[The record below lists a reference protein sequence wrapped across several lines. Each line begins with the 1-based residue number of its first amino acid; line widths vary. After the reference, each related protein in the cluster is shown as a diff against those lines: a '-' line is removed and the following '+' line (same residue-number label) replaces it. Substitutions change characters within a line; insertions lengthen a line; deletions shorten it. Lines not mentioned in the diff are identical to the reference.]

1 MTRHALRTKEK
12 LIFINQEET
21 IRRSGTVGVV
31 IDLDPPAIKQNAL
44 EWQVQVGV
52 DTKTDRSFG
61 NRSMSDHKV
70 RRLGHYHL
78 LYEVGVVL
86 NERWVGADA
95 GDFIRGGRV

>member
-21 IRRSGTVGVV
+21 IRRSGTGGVV
-31 IDLDPPAIKQNAL
+31 TDLDPPAIKQNAL
-44 EWQVQVGV
+44 EWQVQVGM
-52 DTKTDRSFG
+52 DRSFG
-61 NRSMSDHKV
+61 NRSMLDHKV

-78 LYEVGVVL
+78 LYDVGVVL

>member
-1 MTRHALRTKEK
+1 MCASPGRHQL
-12 LIFINQEET
+12 
-21 IRRSGTVGVV
+21 GVPIPV
-31 IDLDPPAIKQNAL
+31 RCVNLPGYPYPPAIKQNAL